1 MPLCLRGE
9 FACGLTHRGGLSSVA
24 ETVSKRQDHYTRGR
38 WLILR
43 IIGNPVKAI
52 RISRLDQRDSAKPC
66 NRGRGTDDGSDEDSR
81 HWSRVAGDWVAWA
94 RKPNHDAF
102 WAYQAAL
109 VAFIG
114 RGSGTALDVGCGE
127 GRVARVLTGCGYQVT
142 AVDPVFEFVDA
153 AAQAGSAQNYA
164 VGTAAGL
171 PFADARFDLRHGLQ
185 RFDGRCGRSGSRAG
199 DPSRDASHRKLIVSI
214 GHPFARHFDDT
225 QRMRRFVVHGSYFGR
240 QRFDGVEERDGMR
253 MHFAGWSQP
262 LEAYAA
268 ASEAARSQSY
278 RCANRCPN
286 PVTGGTTSRAGAV
299 FRCSS
304 G

>member
-1 MPLCLRGE
+1 M
-9 FACGLTHRGGLSSVA
+9 
-24 ETVSKRQDHYTRGR
+24 
-38 WLILR
+38 
-43 IIGNPVKAI
+43 
-52 RISRLDQRDSAKPC
+52 
-66 NRGRGTDDGSDEDSR
+66 TDADEDSR

-171 PFADARFDLRHGLQ
+171 PFADARFDLVMAYNVLMDVADVPAAVREIRRVMRPTGQ
-185 RFDGRCGRSGSRAG
+185 
-199 DPSRDASHRKLIVSI
+199 LIVSI
-214 GHPFARHFDDT
+214 VHPFADRGRFDDT
-225 QRMRRFVVHGSYFGR
+225 ATDAPFVVHGSYFGR

-268 ASEAARSQSY
+268 ALEAARLAITSL
-278 RCANRCPN
+278 RE
-286 PVTGGTTSRAGAV
+286 PVPEPGHGRDHLARWRRIPLFLWLKA
-299 FRCSS
+299 RPLAA
-304 G
+304 

>member
-1 MPLCLRGE
+1 M
-9 FACGLTHRGGLSSVA
+9 
-24 ETVSKRQDHYTRGR
+24 
-38 WLILR
+38 
-43 IIGNPVKAI
+43 
-52 RISRLDQRDSAKPC
+52 
-66 NRGRGTDDGSDEDSR
+66 TDADEDSR
-81 HWSRVAGDWVAWA
+81 HWSRVAGDWVASA

-142 AVDPVFEFVDA
+142 AVDPVFEFVEA
-153 AAQAGSAQNYA
+153 AAQAGSAQDYA

-171 PFADARFDLRHGLQ
+171 PFADARFDLVMAYNVLMDVADVPAAVREVRRVMRPTGQ
-185 RFDGRCGRSGSRAG
+185 
-199 DPSRDASHRKLIVSI
+199 LIVSI
-214 GHPFARHFDDT
+214 VHPFADRGRFDDT
-225 QRMRRFVVHGSYFGR
+225 ATDAPFVVHGSYFGR

-268 ASEAARSQSY
+268 ALEAARLAITSL
-278 RCANRCPN
+278 RE
-286 PVTGGTTSRAGAV
+286 PVPEPGHGRDHLARWRRIPLFLWLKA
-299 FRCSS
+299 RPLAA
-304 G
+304 

>member
-1 MPLCLRGE
+1 M
-9 FACGLTHRGGLSSVA
+9 
-24 ETVSKRQDHYTRGR
+24 
-38 WLILR
+38 
-43 IIGNPVKAI
+43 
-52 RISRLDQRDSAKPC
+52 
-66 NRGRGTDDGSDEDSR
+66 TDADEDSR

-171 PFADARFDLRHGLQ
+171 PFADARFDLVMAYNVLMDVADVPAAVREIRRVMRPTGQ
-185 RFDGRCGRSGSRAG
+185 
-199 DPSRDASHRKLIVSI
+199 LIVSI
-214 GHPFARHFDDT
+214 VHPFADRGRFDDT
-225 QRMRRFVVHGSYFGR
+225 ATDAPFVVHGSYFGR

-268 ASEAARSQSY
+268 ASEAARLAIISL
-278 RCANRCPN
+278 RE
-286 PVTGGTTSRAGAV
+286 PVPEPGHGRDHLARWRRIPLFLWLKA
-299 FRCSS
+299 RKLAA
-304 G
+304 

>member
-1 MPLCLRGE
+1 M
-9 FACGLTHRGGLSSVA
+9 
-24 ETVSKRQDHYTRGR
+24 
-38 WLILR
+38 
-43 IIGNPVKAI
+43 
-52 RISRLDQRDSAKPC
+52 
-66 NRGRGTDDGSDEDSR
+66 TDADEDSR
-81 HWSRVAGDWVAWA
+81 HWSRVAGDWVASA

-142 AVDPVFEFVDA
+142 AVDPVFEFVEA
-153 AAQAGSAQNYA
+153 AAQAGSAQDYA

-171 PFADARFDLRHGLQ
+171 PFADARFDLVMAYNVLMDVADVPAAVREVRRVMRPTGQ
-185 RFDGRCGRSGSRAG
+185 
-199 DPSRDASHRKLIVSI
+199 LIVSI
-214 GHPFARHFDDT
+214 VHPFADRGRFDDT
-225 QRMRRFVVHGSYFGR
+225 ATDAPFVVHGSYFGR

-268 ASEAARSQSY
+268 ALEAARIAITSL
-278 RCANRCPN
+278 RE
-286 PVTGGTTSRAGAV
+286 PVPEPGHGRDHLARWRRIPLFLWLKA
-299 FRCSS
+299 RPLAA
-304 G
+304 

>member
-1 MPLCLRGE
+1 M
-9 FACGLTHRGGLSSVA
+9 
-24 ETVSKRQDHYTRGR
+24 
-38 WLILR
+38 
-43 IIGNPVKAI
+43 
-52 RISRLDQRDSAKPC
+52 
-66 NRGRGTDDGSDEDSR
+66 TDADEDSR

-171 PFADARFDLRHGLQ
+171 PFADARFDLVMAYNVLMDVADVPAAVREIRRVMRPTGQ
-185 RFDGRCGRSGSRAG
+185 
-199 DPSRDASHRKLIVSI
+199 LIVSI
-214 GHPFARHFDDT
+214 VHPFADRGRFDDT
-225 QRMRRFVVHGSYFGR
+225 ATDAPFVVHGSYFGR

-268 ASEAARSQSY
+268 ASEAARLAIISL
-278 RCANRCPN
+278 RE
-286 PVTGGTTSRAGAV
+286 PVPEPGHGRDHLARWRRIPWFLRLKA
-299 FRCSS
+299 RKLAA
-304 G
+304 